1 MSGLPT
7 VNSIACPTCKA
18 KPGGKCVSRK
28 SGARAI
34 QPHAA
39 RSKAFRSRIR
49 KGARFVALMRHDVPE
64 HGLKKG
70 EQYLAHALWGQTDTV
85 KLLSRLPGGRKI
97 DCFQYDTAVRFI
109 QWEI

>member
-1 MSGLPT
+1 
-7 VNSIACPTCKA
+7 
-18 KPGGKCVSRK
+18 
-28 SGARAI
+28 
-34 QPHAA
+34 
-39 RSKAFRSRIR
+39 
-49 KGARFVALMRHDVPE
+49 MRHDVPE